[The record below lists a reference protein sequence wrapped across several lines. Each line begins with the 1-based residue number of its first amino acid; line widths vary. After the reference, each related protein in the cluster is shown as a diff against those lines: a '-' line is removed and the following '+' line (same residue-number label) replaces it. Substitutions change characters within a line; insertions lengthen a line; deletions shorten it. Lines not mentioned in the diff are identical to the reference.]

1 MTWKGWSNNS
11 RPKPQ
16 LTIKEDITVPD
27 KIIIVDDELNIRELI
42 KFNLQRD
49 GYTIFE
55 ADDGIAAIALIRK
68 EKPDLVLLDL
78 MLPGQ
83 DGLEVCRILKSQK
96 ETSGIAI
103 IMLTAKAEE
112 IDKILGLEMG
122 ADDYLTK
129 PFSPRELTA
138 RVKAVLRRSYKEI
151 SQDGE
156 LVISQL
162 RMNFNR
168 YECYLN
174 NEKLELTPK
183 EFELVKLFAT
193 NTGRVF
199 TREQLLEKIWGYEY
213 FGDTRTVD
221 VHIRHLRVKLAQ
233 APELAE
239 AIETVR
245 GVGYRFR
252 DI

>member
-1 MTWKGWSNNS
+1 VT
-11 RPKPQ
+11 
-16 LTIKEDITVPD
+16 D
-27 KIIIVDDELNIRELI
+27 KILIVEDEMNIRELI
-42 KFNLQRD
+42 KFNLQRE
-49 GYTIFE
+49 GYATFE
-55 ADDGIAAIALIRK
+55 AEDGIAAIALIRK

-83 DGLEVCRILKSQK
+83 DGLEVCRTLKSQK

-138 RVKAVLRRSYKEI
+138 RVKAVLRRSYKET

-156 LVISQL
+156 LVIGQL

-168 YECYLN
+168 YECYLS